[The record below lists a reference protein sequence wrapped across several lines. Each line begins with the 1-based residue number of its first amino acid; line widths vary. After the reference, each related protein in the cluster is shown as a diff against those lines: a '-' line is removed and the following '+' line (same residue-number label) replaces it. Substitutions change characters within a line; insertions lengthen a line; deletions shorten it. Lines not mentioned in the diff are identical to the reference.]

1 MNPAGSCGAS
11 PQEWQY
17 TDALGDD
24 IRYIVPIVSNPGLS
38 GIGSLLR
45 VQKTRGKIPS
55 VKDGSGRVMC
65 LSKWQVHDTTAAELT
80 AWEHDPDYGYGFR
93 TGHGGY
99 IAVDCDIDDWDICS
113 AVRQLLADA
122 LDVNWQIGRASCR
135 ERV

>member
-1 MNPAGSCGAS
+1 MMNPAGSCGAS

-24 IRYIVPIVSNPGLS
+24 IRYIVPIVSNPGLP

-55 VKDGSGRVMC
+55 VKDSGGRVMC

-80 AWEHDPDYGYGFR
+80 AWEHDPA
-93 TGHGGY
+93 HGARRIY
-99 IAVDCDIDDWDICS
+99 
-113 AVRQLLADA
+113 
-122 LDVNWQIGRASCR
+122 CR
-135 ERV
+135 